1 MKKPKEQANKK
12 EKVTLKE
19 AILFLVIVLPEIMIP
34 SFLGGKLV
42 PILFF
47 TWPTI
52 YFLTKLFKLDWDRVL
67 KAAYDGIRTTMTTF
81 IILASVGLMV
91 ASLIMSDALSTIVDY
106 GLKIMNPQFFLLS
119 TILIN
124 FVMSAAMG
132 SAFGAAFSSGVA
144 MMSIGMSMQINP
156 GMTAAAIMCGVVFG
170 ERCSPM
176 SEESNTVAAICE
188 IDILT
193 HIRSMMN
200 TMAIPF
206 IITCIIFEIL
216 GFGQDA
222 SHFTPQL
229 VQNITAA
236 LESSLRISWITLLP
250 LVVMVLALLF
260 KAGSVLSMMF
270 GTITGVLVAIFYQHL
285 NFIQV
290 INCLYTGYS
299 AHTSSKVV
307 DHLLSQGGV
316 VAMGSAFFLLL
327 FAIGMG
333 SMMNELGV
341 THVIIEVIKKHLNN
355 RIKLILST
363 MFFGYLGAAITCA
376 SSPGAIIV
384 GNLFKPLYDERRI
397 PRKILARTLEDTGTI
412 GSLLI
417 PWNVFPATFMGL
429 FAVTYSQYIPF
440 VFLSFLVPVMSI
452 LYAITGWTIHEG
464 TKPQNFKNNYE
475 RKFEL

>member
-1 MKKPKEQANKK
+1 MEKPKK
-12 EKVTLKE
+12 EVSLKE
-19 AILFLVIVLPEIMIP
+19 AIIFLLIVLPEIMIP
-34 SFLGGKLV
+34 SFLGAKLV
-42 PILFF
+42 PVLFF

-52 YFLTKLFKLDWDRVL
+52 YLLTKIFKLDWNKVL
-67 KAAYDGIRTTMTTF
+67 TAAYDGIRKTMTTF
-81 IILASVGLMV
+81 IILACVGLMV
-91 ASLIMSDALSTIVDY
+91 ASLIMSGALSTIVDY
-106 GLKIMNPQFFLLS
+106 GLKIMNPRFFLLS

-124 FVMSAAMG
+124 FVMAAAMG

-156 GMTAAAIMCGVVFG
+156 GMIAAAIMCGVVFG

-188 IDILT
+188 IDIMT

-206 IITCIIFEIL
+206 VITCIIFGIL
-216 GFGQDA
+216 GINQDT
-222 SHFTPQL
+222 SHFTPQM
-229 VQNITAA
+229 VQHITVA
-236 LESSLRISWITLLP
+236 LESSLHISWITLLP
-250 LVVMVLALLF
+250 LIVMVAALFL

-270 GTITGVLVAIFYQHL
+270 GTVTGVLVAIFYQRL

-290 INCLYTGYS
+290 VNALYTGYS
-299 AHTSSKVV
+299 AQTNSKVV
-307 DHLLSQGGV
+307 NHLLSQGGV
-316 VAMGSAFFLLL
+316 VAMGSAYFLLL

-341 THVIIEVIKKHLNN
+341 THVIVSVIEKHLNN

-384 GNLFKPLYDERRI
+384 GNLYKPLYDTKRI

-417 PWNVFPATFMGL
+417 PWNVFPATFMSL
-429 FAVTYSQYIPF
+429 FAVSYGQYIPF
-440 VFLSFLVPVMSI
+440 VFLSYLVPVMSI

-464 TKPQNFKNNYE
+464 TKQEDLK
-475 RKFEL
+475 K

>member
-91 ASLIMSDALSTIVDY
+91 ASLIMSGALSTIVDY

-216 GFGQDA
+216 GFGQDT

-412 GSLLI
+412 DSLLI